1 MKIKK
6 ILKAVSAFALC
17 AALIGA
23 VSGCGSDTQSGT
35 TGENTQDK
43 VKVGIIL
50 QIENGAFTDMRD
62 GFIEGLRE
70 AGYTEDKCEIDYKC
84 AQGDMSNLNTI
95 VQDMISSGKDLVATV
110 ATPASQAF
118 VSAESGIP
126 NIFISVS
133 NPVGAGIISDMNKP
147 DKNSTGTSNAVPV
160 EDILGLAEKLTPDIQ
175 TYGLLYCT
183 NEINSVTTCNNA
195 KEYLD
200 SKGIKYVEAVVTNS
214 SEVQQAAQ
222 ALAGSV
228 DAIFVP
234 NDSVIQN
241 AMPQVAGIARDAK
254 IPVYGS
260 SATMVDSGAFATVAI
275 SDVEIGKI
283 SAQKAVEY
291 LSGTPIEEIP
301 AVVVPASDMVIN
313 QTTADA
319 LGIELSDEVKSSA
332 KFVTDK

>member
-1 MKIKK
+1 MKGF
-6 ILKAVSAFALC
+6 LKTLMLISLCAFMAVSLA
-17 AALIGA
+17 
-23 VSGCGSDTQSGT
+23 GCGNGAQ
-35 TGENTQDK
+35 TGNTSADK
-43 VKVGIIL
+43 VKIGIIL

-70 AGYTEDKCEIDYKC
+70 AGYTEDKCDIEYKC

-95 VQDMISSGKDLVATV
+95 VQDMISSKKDLVATV

-118 VSAESGIP
+118 VGADSGIP

-133 NPVGAGIISDMNKP
+133 NPVGAGIISDMSKP

-160 EDILGLAEKLTPDIQ
+160 DDIFALADKLTPDIK

-183 NEINSVTTCNNA
+183 NEVNSVTTCNNA

-200 SKGIKYVEAVVTNS
+200 SKGIKYVESVVTNS

-228 DAIFVP
+228 DAIFIP

-241 AMPQVAGIARDAK
+241 AMPQVSEIARDAK

-275 SDVEIGKI
+275 SDIEIGKI
-283 SAQKAVEY
+283 SAQKAVQY
-291 LSGTPIEEIP
+291 LSGTPITEIP
-301 AVVVPASDMVIN
+301 AIVVPASDMVIN
-313 QTTADA
+313 RTTAEA
-319 LGIELSDEVKSSA
+319 LGIQFSSEVEGSA
-332 KFVTDK
+332 KFVTD